1 MITFSRIQSE
11 SNPFYSVAFA
21 RCADSFP
28 IHEQRL
34 RESQQQILTHPQYHC
49 CAVLENGSFC
59 GILFYWEIGK
69 ISYIEHFAVSFDQ
82 RGKGIGSQILKTFL
96 KEHPLT
102 VLEIDP
108 PCDSVSIRRKGFY
121 ERLRFAENLQEHFH
135 PSYRPGVSPHAL
147 RVMSF
152 PRTISKEE
160 YEVFFTYLKD
170 TVMNKAY

>member
-11 SNPFYSVAFA
+11 SNPFYSAAFA
-21 RCADSFP
+21 LYADSFP

-34 RESQQQILTHPQYHC
+34 RQSQQQILAHPQYHC

-69 ISYIEHFAVSFDQ
+69 MSYIEHFAVSFEQ
-82 RGKGIGSQILKTFL
+82 RGKGVGSQILEIFL

-108 PCDSVSIRRKGFY
+108 PCDCISVRRKGFY
-121 ERLRFAENLQEHFH
+121 ERLGFAENRYEHFH
-135 PSYRPGVSPHAL
+135 PPYRPGVSPHPL
-147 RVMSF
+147 QVMSF
-152 PRTISKEE
+152 PRTISEQE
-160 YEVFFTYLKD
+160 YEIFFTYLKN
-170 TVMNKAY
+170 TVMDKAR

>member
-21 RCADSFP
+21 LCADSFP

-102 VLEIDP
+102 VDP

-152 PRTISKEE
+152 PRIISEKE
-160 YEVFFTYLKD
+160 YEVFFAYLKD
-170 TVMNKAY
+170 TVMDRAY